1 MIRTLALALCLALL
15 LPAGPGR
22 AQEYDMNI
30 VTGGASGTYIQIG
43 KDIAAIAAECGVT
56 LKVNES
62 AGSIENVMAV
72 RDRPRT
78 QLGIAQ
84 SDVLEYVRTFQS
96 EDPVLARAAKGIR
109 IVFPLYD
116 EEIHVLAKKEITDLQ
131 GLNGKKVST
140 GVEGSGN
147 SLTASLLLD
156 LLKVQPAE
164 RVKLNPADSLA
175 ALLKGDIDAF
185 FYVVGAPAALFAKGD
200 IDGQRFH
207 LLPLKESVLQEL
219 YTPTKIAAGT
229 YPFQQ
234 DPVDVVAVKAVLLTY
249 DWTPKRNAYQASA
262 CRTVADFS
270 YLILSRLDQ
279 LREKGH
285 PKWKAVDLTAL
296 PPGWTVSSCVLDG
309 IAPGYSFSCHKPDGT
324 VVAEGAKPAA
334 QTPEANQIYV
344 QRVCARIGC

>member
-175 ALLKGDIDAF
+175 ALLKGDID
-185 FYVVGAPAALFAKGD
+185 
-200 IDGQRFH
+200 GQRFH

-249 DWTPKRNAYQASA
+249 DWIPKRNAYQASA